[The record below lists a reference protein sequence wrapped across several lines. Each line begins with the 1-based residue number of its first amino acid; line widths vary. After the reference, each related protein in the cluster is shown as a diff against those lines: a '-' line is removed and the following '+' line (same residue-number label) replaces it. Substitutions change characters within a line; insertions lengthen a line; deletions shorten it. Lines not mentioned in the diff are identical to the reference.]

1 MRWALLVV
9 LAACTAHVD
18 GPADEHAARDRAAGV
33 ELAAHLAALPGVAR
47 ASALVHTPFAD
58 PLGPLGPLGPLA
70 AQAPADKTS
79 ASIALAAAPGA
90 DAAPLER
97 DARTLAAAAL
107 RAEPRDVAIAV
118 EAPPP
123 AAELAHVGPFAVAA
137 RDRTALAVTLVVALA
152 AIAALAAW
160 IATLQLRRR
169 GIRPQ

>member
-1 MRWALLVV
+1 VRWAAALVV

-33 ELAAHLAALPGVAR
+33 ELAAHLTALPGVAR
-47 ASALVHTPFAD
+47 ASALVHTPFVD
-58 PLGPLGPLGPLA
+58 PLA
-70 AQAPADKTS
+70 AAAPADRPS

-90 DAAPLER
+90 DAAMIER
-97 DARTLAAAAL
+97 DARALAAAAL
-107 RAEPRDVAIAV
+107 RADPHDVAIAV

-123 AAELAHVGPFAVAA
+123 AAALARVGPFEVAA
-137 RDRTALAVTLVVALA
+137 GDRTALAVTLVVALA

-160 IATLQLRRR
+160 IAALQLRAQRRR